1 VKEQTFSHKPVQKEF
16 IQKIRPRIEQCLNEG
31 GKCPILP
38 DFAHIY
44 DMFVFQIFG
53 IKIFA

>member
-38 DFAHIY
+38 DFAHIL
-44 DMFVFQIFG
+44 ITAN
-53 IKIFA
+53 KTESLS